1 VSEPL
6 ISKFHPCRHFG
17 SISEKMEEKIS
28 KYIKSETLSASR
40 EKEGKR
46 ALKQKFPIVE
56 PEMFKK
62 MYYHK
67 YLKSLVHAGEN
78 VGTIAA

>member
-1 VSEPL
+1 MESL
-6 ISKFHPCRHFG
+6 IT
-17 SISEKMEEKIS
+17 
-28 KYIKSETLSASR
+28 KYIQTDTLSASR

-46 ALKQKFPIVE
+46 ALKQRFPIVE
-56 PEMFKK
+56 PEDFKK
-62 MYYHK
+62 MYYQK